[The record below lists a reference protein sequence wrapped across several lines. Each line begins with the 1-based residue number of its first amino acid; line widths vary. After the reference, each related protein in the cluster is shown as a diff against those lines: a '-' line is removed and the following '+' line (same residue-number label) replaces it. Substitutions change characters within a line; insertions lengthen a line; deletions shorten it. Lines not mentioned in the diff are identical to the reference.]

1 MGAKISDYLL
11 EMSRIV
17 SQANDE
23 RNYHVFYE
31 LLAGLDPEEKVKYG
45 LLEANKYFYLNQG
58 QNCSIEHKD
67 DKADFR
73 SLISA
78 IETLGFS
85 KAEQDTIF
93 RMLASVLHIGNIY
106 FLRKQV
112 SLAALGR
119 LPSLYLA
126 RNHLYLSYKIL
137 TIKGKN
143 YNDTVEIGSEG
154 EIKWV
159 SHLLTLNE
167 QGLRQKLTHKIT
179 EARGEKVF
187 SPFNIDQA
195 LDARDAIAKA
205 LYSRLFSWLV
215 ERMNEKMICRRE
227 HKDNSI
233 AILDIFG
240 FEVCAPLVSKRK
252 SAGLI

>member
-1 MGAKISDYLL
+1 MKLNNARFTPHTWLL
-11 EMSRIV
+11 THFY
-17 SQANDE
+17 SQ
-23 RNYHVFYE
+23 
-31 LLAGLDPEEKVKYG
+31 
-45 LLEANKYFYLNQG
+45 
-58 QNCSIEHKD
+58 
-67 DKADFR
+67 
-73 SLISA
+73 
-78 IETLGFS
+78 
-85 KAEQDTIF
+85 
-93 RMLASVLHIGNIY
+93 
-106 FLRKQV
+106 
-112 SLAALGR
+112 
-119 LPSLYLA
+119 
-126 RNHLYLSYKIL
+126 IL

-143 YNDTVEIGSEG
+143 YNDTVESGSEG

-215 ERMNEKMICRRE
+215 ERMNENMVCRSENRNG
-227 HKDNSI
+227 NSI

-240 FEVCAPLVSKRK
+240 FEV
-252 SAGLI
+252 SAAIG